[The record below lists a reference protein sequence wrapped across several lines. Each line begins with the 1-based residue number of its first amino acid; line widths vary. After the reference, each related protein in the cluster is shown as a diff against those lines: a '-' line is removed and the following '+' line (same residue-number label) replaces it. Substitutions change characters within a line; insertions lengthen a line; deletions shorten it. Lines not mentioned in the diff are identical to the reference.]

1 MTTEELRTAFE
12 AHGRVVDAIVMTDKA
27 TGASRG
33 FGFVTYGD
41 LAEGDL
47 CHSLACR
54 SDSESQDAP
63 VRDADEDR
71 GSKKQDRRPTIPGT
85 RIYVGNLPFST
96 TQEQLKTTFA
106 SHGAVMTVDVIKG
119 DDGRPKGFAFVVMTD
134 ATEAE
139 GAMKGP

>member
-1 MTTEELRTAFE
+1 MLE

-47 CHSLACR
+47 AIPLMHRAQIR
-54 SDSESQDAP
+54 NRKIT

-71 GSKKQDRRPTIPGT
+71 GSKKQDQRPTIPGT
-85 RIYVGNLPFST
+85 RIYVGNLPSRPHRNSSRRPS
-96 TQEQLKTTFA
+96 LRMVP
-106 SHGAVMTVDVIKG
+106 SRLVDVIKG
-119 DDGRPKGFAFVVMTD
+119 DDGRPKD
-134 ATEAE
+134 SHSS
-139 GAMKGP
+139 